1 MGDRGLGLWCIT
13 SLSTVFQLFHGSQF
27 YWWKVFVCKFL
38 FQHIFFLAIL
48 ADSARKRNKKEVF
61 ANYNKTR
68 INIGH
73 QHDRWMELKEAL
85 RHKCKHQCHCACSS
99 EIGTFIINDAGRQ
112 AAHKKQPKYMFWSN
126 LAKRRFI
133 LMFWRYILTFNA
145 KKTFKRFTKL
155 TRVIPL
161 NQR

>member
-1 MGDRGLGLWCIT
+1 MAVSFIGGKFL
-13 SLSTVFQLFHGSQF
+13 
-27 YWWKVFVCKFL
+27 CKFL
-38 FQHIFFLAIL
+38 FQQIFFLAIL
-48 ADSARKRNKKEVF
+48 ADSARKRSKKEVF

-85 RHKCKHQCHCACSS
+85 RHKCKHRCHCTCSS

-145 KKTFKRFTKL
+145 KKNFQKIYQTYTRYLFKSKDRQYNDQKKKRKSFG
-155 TRVIPL
+155 
-161 NQR
+161 